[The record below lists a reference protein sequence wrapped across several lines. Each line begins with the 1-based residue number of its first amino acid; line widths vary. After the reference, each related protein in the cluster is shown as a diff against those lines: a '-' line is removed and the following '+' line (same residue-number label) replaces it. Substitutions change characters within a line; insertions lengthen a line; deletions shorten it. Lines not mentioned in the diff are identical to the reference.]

1 LIPAD
6 YSSFLVASSQASA
19 ALIGLLFVAVS
30 IAPERIFGH
39 GAEAERQ
46 ALALSAFTALANAF
60 FISFG
65 SLIPDLP
72 FGVLVVVAGGV
83 AGSQTIALLALLP
96 NWRRERTLV
105 RSVALF
111 GISAAIYVSE
121 IVLGILLLDKP
132 GDRGDLSQLAML
144 LLGVFSIG
152 LARAW
157 ELLGAPHGRGAVST
171 IAGWLDRRVNEP
183 DSKPPDTPKN

>member
-1 LIPAD
+1 MIPAD
-6 YSSFLVASSQASA
+6 YSNFFVASSQASA

-39 GAEAERQ
+39 EAQAERQ

-83 AGSQTIALLALLP
+83 AVSQTIALLALFP
-96 NWRRERTLV
+96 SWRREGTLV
-105 RSVALF
+105 RSVVLF
-111 GISAAIYVSE
+111 AISAAIYVSE
-121 IVLGILLLDKP
+121 IVLGILLLYKP
-132 GDRGDLSQLAML
+132 GDPGYVNQLAVL

-171 IAGWLDRRVNEP
+171 IAGWLERRTNEP
-183 DSKPPDTPKN
+183 ESKPTDTPKT

>member
-83 AGSQTIALLALLP
+83 AGSQTLALLALFSS
-96 NWRRERTLV
+96 WRREGTLV

-111 GISAAIYVSE
+111 LISAAIYISE
-121 IVLGILLLDKP
+121 IVLGFLLLAKP
-132 GDRGDLSQLAML
+132 GYPGYVATLAML

-157 ELLGAPHGRGAVST
+157 ELLGAPHGSGAVST
-171 IAGWLDRRVNEP
+171 IAGWLERRAKEP
-183 DSKPPDTPKN
+183 ESKPDTPKT